1 MLSYYR
7 LGQTNVQC
15 SLCNTV
21 WEFRNGSI
29 AKNLREINF
38 GDSRGAKSTI
48 LTRLEA
54 LNFDILNFCIFL
66 KAEI

>member
-7 LGQTNVQC
+7 LGQTNVQF

-38 GDSRGAKSTI
+38 GDSRGAKSAMHI
-48 LTRLEA
+48 LAHLEV
-54 LNFDILNFCIFL
+54 LNFDFYDP
-66 KAEI
+66 